1 MSASNNKDYDF
12 GGWATK
18 NDLRCTDGRII
29 RHGAFAPQDGK
40 RVPLVWNHQHNSPED
55 TLGHAI
61 LENRDDGVYAYCY
74 FNGTGKANHAKE
86 CVKHGD
92 VTSLSIW
99 ANNLEQ
105 VGSEVLHGVIREV
118 SLVLA
123 GANPGAFIESV
134 LAHGEPMED
143 GDEEGIFY
151 AGSSLELI
159 HADSDKKTEAKTE
172 EKKTEEKKTEDSK
185 SNEDSSDETVGDV
198 YNTLT
203 EKQKK
208 AVAVIVGQAIVDSKG
223 EKKDDKEDDNVKH
236 NVFDDNDNHIAHSI
250 TEDDM
255 KELFRNAK
263 ACGSLREAI
272 RDNME
277 NGGVLAHGIPT
288 DGMETAKGNQ
298 TYGFNDP
305 SMLFPDYRAL
315 TNTPEWLSRNMEWV
329 QEVLGNVHHTPFS
342 RIKSVFADI
351 TEDEARAKG
360 YIKGKQKKEEVFAT
374 LKRTTDPQTIY
385 KLQKMDRDDIID
397 ITDFDVIAWI
407 KAEMRVMLNEEI
419 ARAILIGDGRQDDA
433 EDKIKEDHVRPI
445 CKDVPLFNTTYEI
458 DLSPKDMNG
467 GAGFAKAVSEAM
479 IRSRRFYKGS
489 GNPTF
494 FTTEDVLTE
503 MLLLE
508 DGIGHKLYKTEAEFN
523 TAHRISK
530 TVTVEPMEGAKLSK
544 DDDRKILG
552 VIVNLKDYNVGAD
565 KGGEINMFD
574 DFDIDFNQQKYLIE
588 TRISGALIK
597 PFSAITLVAREST
610 FSPKVEPINGGTTV
624 LGKQVSDLQRNVK
637 IDEGTNKITGEL
649 LYAKDFR
656 DFDKTHSENQQGNY
670 LAIQLDSNAGDGSV
684 IEVEFPTSG
693 VKKLDADKQVIVKL
707 TNETKRKPLKVTIK
721 KDESGTVVEH
731 TAYDMSALRLV
742 PAPAED

>member
-1 MSASNNKDYDF
+1 MGASNKKDYDF

-61 LENRDDGVYAYCY
+61 LENRDNGVYAYCY
-74 FNGTGKANHAKE
+74 FNGTEKANHAKE

-143 GDEEGIFY
+143 GDDEGIFY
-151 AGSSLELI
+151 TDSSLEFM
-159 HADSDKKTEAKTE
+159 HADTERKEESKME
-172 EKKTEEKKTEDSK
+172 EKKTENSK
-185 SNEDSSDETVGDV
+185 SDESSDETVKDV
-198 YNTLT
+198 YDTLT

-208 AVAVIVGQAIVDSKG
+208 AVAVIVGQAIVDAKN
-223 EKKDDKEDDNVKH
+223 EKKDDEEDDDVKH
-236 NVFDDNDNHIAHSI
+236 NVFDNNDEHIAHSI

-277 NGGVLAHGIPT
+277 NGGVLEHGIPT
-288 DGMETAKGNQ
+288 EGMETAKGTQ

-315 TNTPEWLSRNMEWV
+315 TNTPEWMSRNMEWV

-360 YIKGKQKKEEVFAT
+360 YIKGRQKKEEVFAT
-374 LKRTTDPQTIY
+374 LKRSTDPQTIY

-433 EDKIKEDHVRPI
+433 EDKIQENHVRPI
-445 CKDVPLFNTTYEI
+445 CKDVSLFNTTYEI
-458 DLSPKDMNG
+458 DLPSKDMNG

-479 IRSRRFYKGS
+479 IRSRKFYKGS

-552 VIVNLKDYNVGAD
+552 IIVNLKDYNVGAD

-610 FSPKVEPINGGTTV
+610 FSPKVEPINGGVTV
-624 LGKQVSDLQRNVK
+624 LGKRVSDLQRNVK

-649 LYAKDFR
+649 LYVNDYI
-656 DFDKTHSENQQGNY
+656 DFDKSHAENQKGNY
-670 LAIQLDSNAGDGSV
+670 LAIRLDADADEGSS
-684 IEVEFPTSG
+684 IEVEFPTS
-693 VKKLDADKQVIVKL
+693 VTKKLSDDKQVIVKL

-721 KDESGTVVEH
+721 KDAQGTVVEH
-731 TAYDMSALRLV
+731 VSYDMSALKLD